1 MKNKLIKGITLV
13 GVIATMAMGLAGCGA
28 KEDVYDTVKEAGVL
42 KVGMSADYAPYEYH
56 AIIDGKDEVVG
67 FDVDIAKQLAK
78 DLEVELEIVE
88 MEFGSLVTSVKQGKI
103 DMVISGMTPTD
114 ERKKE
119 VDFTDIYYTADQTFL
134 IKDADKDTYTTLSDL
149 EGKKV
154 GAQLGTIQADMAN
167 EIKDAE
173 VKLLADVGV
182 LLLEL
187 ESGNLDAVIVEY
199 PVASMA
205 ALKNDKLFVPD
216 ERIEDG
222 TGGSAIAI
230 AKESPKFLEEV
241 NKSLKT
247 MMDADKIKAF
257 EEKALEQVKYQVEE
271 E

>member
-1 MKNKLIKGITLV
+1 MKNKLIKGIALV
-13 GVIATMAMGLAGCGA
+13 GILTTMTMGLVGCGA

-56 AIIDGKDEVVG
+56 AIIDGKDQVVG
-67 FDVDIAKQLAK
+67 FDVDIAKEIAK
-78 DLEVELEIVE
+78 DLDLELEIVE
-88 MEFGSLVTSVKQGKI
+88 MEFGSLVTAVKQGKI

-134 IKDADKDTYTTLSDL
+134 IKESDKDTYTTLSDL

-167 EIKDAE
+167 DIKDAE

-187 ESGNLDAVIVEY
+187 ENGNLDAVVIEY

-205 ALKNDKLFVPD
+205 ALKNNKLFVPD
-216 ERIEDG
+216 ERIKDG

-230 AKESPKFLEEV
+230 AKKSPRFLKEV
-241 NKSLKT
+241 NKSLKK
-247 MMDADKIKAF
+247 MIDADKIKVF
-257 EEKALEQVKYQVEE
+257 EEKALEQVIYQVEE
-271 E
+271 K